1 MVIDHWSLII
11 GHCSLIFFPMPN
23 IGSYHPVIVHFAIVL
38 LIVGAIFRWVSLS
51 GRAAF
56 TGPAAA
62 TLLLA
67 GAVAAALAV
76 HSGLDAH
83 GPVERIP
90 GARQAVGD
98 HEEAGEWARNV
109 FLVVAA
115 LELAALIARRRNLNV
130 ARGALWGSA
139 VVCVFG
145 VAALAKA
152 ADRGGDLVY
161 NYAGGVGIRSG
172 DTADVTRLYL
182 AGLYQAAQQARTQH
196 DSARAAELFG
206 QLEREFPNDT
216 TVRLLA
222 IESLVRDKHNGRAAL
237 AALSRF
243 RVAVDDRRLQLR
255 VGFLKADAYVTVG
268 KPDSARAVLERLAAA
283 FPDVQQ
289 RIKERERTIGN

>member
-1 MVIDHWSLII
+1 
-11 GHCSLIFFPMPN
+11 MPN
-23 IGSYHPVIVHFAIVL
+23 IGVYHPVIVHFAIVL

-67 GAVAAALAV
+67 GALAAALAV

-115 LELAALIARRRNLNV
+115 LELAALAARRRNLNV

-145 VAALAKA
+145 VAALVKA
-152 ADRGGDLVY
+152 ADRGEDLVY

-182 AGLYQAAQQARTQH
+182 AGLYQAAQQARTQQ
-196 DSARAAELFG
+196 DGARAAELFG
-206 QLEREFPNDT
+206 QLERQFPNDT

-243 RVAVDDRRLQLR
+243 AVRPDDRRLRLR
-255 VGFLKADAYVTVG
+255 VGFLKADAYVVAG
-268 KPDSARAVLERLAAA
+268 RPDSARATLQQLAQD
-283 FPDVQQ
+283 FPDMQQ
-289 RIKERERTIGN
+289 RIEDRLKNVQ